1 MWMGSIP
8 QWWRMRGC
16 WNADAFRICIAREN
30 LCWRLYNA
38 PLTVGTAMQINSAA
52 ARLLSHSIAPSFSPT
67 QQVFHWTELIR
78 SFCFLFFLL
87 LLAGN
92 VTTICYFST
101 TSITNFLSSLLFRSF
116 PPIYPRHLCM
126 QLLVN
131 TFNRLHLSDFLL
143 SKQTKTLRLE
153 LVSPHNSHLCSRSI
167 SLPLSPSCFLS
178 DSLHLS
184 LLQHVVVTSSYQGSQ
199 LTDSGSRSLWNEPI
213 REVEKGSSLQRF
225 PLNFTSGNPTNSR
238 PTSRSNFSSAEA
250 LQTNVGKADHQL
262 LRRFNEDSKTMCWST
277 SLNV

>member
-1 MWMGSIP
+1 MLTALQCSTDCGYS
-8 QWWRMRGC
+8 
-16 WNADAFRICIAREN
+16 NADK
-30 LCWRLYNA
+30 LCCCSGSYLTPSL
-38 PLTVGTAMQINSAA
+38 PLFPPHNKFFTGQNS
-52 ARLLSHSIAPSFSPT
+52 LDLS
-67 QQVFHWTELIR
+67 V
-78 SFCFLFFLL
+78 LFFLL

-199 LTDSGSRSLWNEPI
+199 LTDSGCRSL
-213 REVEKGSSLQRF
+213 
-225 PLNFTSGNPTNSR
+225 
-238 PTSRSNFSSAEA
+238 
-250 LQTNVGKADHQL
+250 
-262 LRRFNEDSKTMCWST
+262 
-277 SLNV
+277 